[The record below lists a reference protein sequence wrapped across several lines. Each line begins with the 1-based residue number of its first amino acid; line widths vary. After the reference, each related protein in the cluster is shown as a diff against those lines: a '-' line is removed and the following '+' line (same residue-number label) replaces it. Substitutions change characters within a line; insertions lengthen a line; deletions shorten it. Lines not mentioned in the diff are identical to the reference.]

1 MNWKGEYIY
10 SSTNFIL
17 PSIGIDACPI
27 YWLILYFYY
36 FFSFLLSFGFYLN
49 CERSEACNIL

>member
-49 CERSEACNIL
+49 CMSNIL